1 MDPINPPKEAEAHP
15 NFNEFEDPVDG
26 YADDDLLTPDDLSVS
41 VTGMVPSRSFLETE
55 EFETE
60 LGGLEEPFEDIFN
73 DISTH
78 EIIQVIADG
87 DRVGRPIV
95 VVYAY
100 RLPSSKEMDHT
111 RLLQYLTQII
121 DKIVDQD
128 YTIVY
133 FHYGL
138 RSHNKPPVRWL
149 FQAYKQLDRR
159 FKKNLKALYVVHPTR
174 FIRIIFS
181 LFKGFIS
188 SKFENKFHYVM
199 CIDELEAALSV
210 SRLNLPSPIRDHDK
224 TFSNQASRPEIPPSQ
239 PLPTQQFGVPLEF
252 ILSHCGESVPPIVD
266 QLIEFL
272 ETHALTMEGVFRK
285 SANIG
290 SIKRLQD
297 RINKGEKIDFEN
309 DPEYKDNVHVASL
322 HASVLLKTFLRSLG
336 EPLTTNRLYPRLASL
351 SEVSKA
357 EKSAAVKEFVK
368 LLPRENYILLKTVIK
383 FLTKVAENSKVNLMT
398 ANNLSVV
405 FGPNLTWPTDQ
416 EVPISQLNNLNNFC
430 YKLIVDYDSIFDY

>member
-1 MDPINPPKEAEAHP
+1 MDSTHPPEPHP
-15 NFNEFEDPVDG
+15 NLGEFEDPVDG

-41 VTGMVPSRSFLETE
+41 VTGMTPSRSFLETE

-60 LGGLEEPFEDIFN
+60 LGGLDEPFEDIFN
-73 DISTH
+73 DISAH

-100 RLPSSKEMDHT
+100 RLPSNKEIDHS

-199 CIDELEAALSV
+199 CIDELENALSV

-224 TFSNQASRPEIPPSQ
+224 TFSNQSSRPETPPSQ
-239 PLPTQQFGVPLEF
+239 PLPTQQFGVPLE
-252 ILSHCGESVPPIVD
+252 L
-266 QLIEFL
+266 
-272 ETHALTMEGVFRK
+272 
-285 SANIG
+285 
-290 SIKRLQD
+290 
-297 RINKGEKIDFEN
+297 
-309 DPEYKDNVHVASL
+309 
-322 HASVLLKTFLRSLG
+322 
-336 EPLTTNRLYPRLASL
+336 
-351 SEVSKA
+351 
-357 EKSAAVKEFVK
+357 
-368 LLPRENYILLKTVIK
+368 
-383 FLTKVAENSKVNLMT
+383 
-398 ANNLSVV
+398 
-405 FGPNLTWPTDQ
+405 
-416 EVPISQLNNLNNFC
+416 
-430 YKLIVDYDSIFDY
+430 

>member
-1 MDPINPPKEAEAHP
+1 MDATHPPEPHP
-15 NFNEFEDPVDG
+15 HLGEFEDPVDG

-41 VTGMVPSRSFLETE
+41 VTGMTPSRSFLETE

-60 LGGLEEPFEDIFN
+60 LGGVEEPFEDIFN
-73 DISTH
+73 DISVH

-100 RLPSSKEMDHT
+100 RLPSSKEIDHS

-199 CIDELEAALSV
+199 CIDELENALSV
-210 SRLNLPSPIRDHDK
+210 SS
-224 TFSNQASRPEIPPSQ
+224 
-239 PLPTQQFGVPLEF
+239 
-252 ILSHCGESVPPIVD
+252 ILSHCGGSIPPIVD

-272 ETHALTMEGVFRK
+272 EAHALTMEGVFRK

-297 RINKGEKIDFEN
+297 RINKGERIDFEN
-309 DPEYKDNVHVASL
+309 DPEYKDNEYVASL
-322 HASVLLKTFLRSLG
+322 HASVLLKTFFRSLG
-336 EPLTTNRLYPRLASL
+336 EPLTTNKLYPRLAAL

-368 LLPRENYILLKTVIK
+368 LLPRDNYILLKVVIK
-383 FLTKVAENSKVNLMT
+383 FLTKVADNSKVNLMT

-430 YKLIVDYDSIFDY
+430 YKLIVDYDSVFDH